1 MMKTQ
6 SCTDKT
12 KDFMKLTEEETNEL
26 ITVIANDIYKRATWL
41 QVMQLVQTQCSTQAK
56 QIVENATEEEI
67 EGFMKQIAE
76 ANAAAEEAKK
86 QAEEQQNS
94 TESEKVSG

>member
-41 QVMQLVQTQCSTQAK
+41 QVMQLVQTQCSQQAK
-56 QIVENATEEEI
+56 QIVDNATEEEI

-76 ANAAAEEAKK
+76 QKAAEDAAK
-86 QAEEQQNS
+86 EQTS